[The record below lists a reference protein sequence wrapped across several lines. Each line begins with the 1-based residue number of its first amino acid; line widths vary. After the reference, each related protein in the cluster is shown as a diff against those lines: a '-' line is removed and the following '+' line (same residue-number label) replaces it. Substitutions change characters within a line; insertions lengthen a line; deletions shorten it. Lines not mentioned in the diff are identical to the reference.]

1 VALQELPSVLD
12 GLSPVVM
19 SPPTTTLMNSR
30 RETPDG
36 EWLFLHNRSLT
47 DTVRG
52 QLRLRGGRGQVARYD
67 PEEDK
72 YFVIRNRQRETGLE
86 IETEIPPYTLEVLR
100 VSRQLPKL
108 QAPPNFRIAQ
118 EIHGPWQVSRATD
131 DSGNHFEPVGEH
143 PTLEDWR
150 RWPGLETFAGTLRY
164 RCALRLPGLQPG
176 EALGLDAGAVDEIAE
191 LWLNGRSAG
200 VRIAPPYV
208 WEITA
213 LARPGENTIELDVT
227 NTAQA
232 RWSDDFSRGDAV
244 SGLLGPVKLL
254 RARQK

>member
-1 VALQELPSVLD
+1 
-12 GLSPVVM
+12 
-19 SPPTTTLMNSR
+19 
-30 RETPDG
+30 
-36 EWLFLHNRSLT
+36 
-47 DTVRG
+47 
-52 QLRLRGGRGQVARYD
+52 
-67 PEEDK
+67 
-72 YFVIRNRQRETGLE
+72 
-86 IETEIPPYTLEVLR
+86 
-100 VSRQLPKL
+100 
-108 QAPPNFRIAQ
+108 
-118 EIHGPWQVSRATD
+118 
-131 DSGNHFEPVGEH
+131 VGEH